1 MVQGEEAPARPHR
14 GATALSVVVFD
25 PLRDKSYQSTRLG
38 RDVADFL
45 AWHELGGSS
54 PRTLDQ
60 YERDLARGALMFPDK
75 GLTDLTDG
83 DLFHIAKRFKPLERR
98 VRMAA
103 WRSFFKWAKRTRRTT
118 FDPTE
123 ALPDMRAPRQK
134 VIEVFSEAEVGALLE
149 LDVVDAAPLAV
160 LFEAGLRKAE
170 ARALRFRHCHP
181 ESGQVIVVN
190 GKGGRD
196 RIIPMSARLLSLLA
210 SLALTEGLDERD
222 HIFYGVR
229 ANEVYSS
236 RQRKTPVGEGT
247 FARWWRRCLDDA
259 GVRYR
264 TPHTARH
271 TFATSWRLRGLAVDE
286 IQILLGH
293 SSIRTTSDLYVHTQ
307 VQDVAEHMRVL
318 ESLRSDPA

>member
-1 MVQGEEAPARPHR
+1 MAVIG
-14 GATALSVVVFD
+14 FD

-45 AWHELGGSS
+45 AWLELGGAS

-75 GLTDLTDG
+75 ALTDLTDG

-103 WRSFFKWAKRTRRTT
+103 WRSFFKWAKRTRRTI

-134 VIEVFSEAEVGALLE
+134 VIEVFSDAEVETLLMLDTADSACLAL
-149 LDVVDAAPLAV
+149 

-170 ARALRFRHCHP
+170 ARHLRYRNCLP
-181 ESGQVIVVN
+181 ESGQVVVLN

-196 RIIPMSARLLSLLA
+196 RIIPMSGVLEQLLADLSL
-210 SLALTEGLDERD
+210 
-222 HIFYGVR
+222 FYAIEPDDYVFYSVR
-229 ANEVYSS
+229 ANEVS
-236 RQRKTPVGEGT
+236 RKVMRDKPIGEGT
-247 FARWWRRCLDDA
+247 FARWWRNCLERA

-271 TFATSWRLRGLAVDE
+271 TFATAWRLRGLAVDE

-318 ESLRSDPA
+318 EGLRSEPA

>member
-1 MVQGEEAPARPHR
+1 M
-14 GATALSVVVFD
+14 TVVAFD

-45 AWHELGGSS
+45 AWMELGGSS

-60 YERDLARGALMFPDK
+60 YERDLSRGALMFPDK
-75 GLTDLTDG
+75 ALVDLTDG

-103 WRSFFKWAKRTRRTT
+103 WRSFFKWAKRTRRTS

-134 VIEVFSEAEVGALLE
+134 VIDVFSPAEVDALLE
-149 LDVVDAAPLAV
+149 LDVVDAAPLGV
-160 LFEAGLRKAE
+160 LLEAGLRKAE

-181 ESGQVIVVN
+181 ESGQVLVLN

-196 RIIPMSARLLSLLA
+196 RIIPMSLRLTSLLSEL
-210 SLALTEGLDERD
+210 SLTEGLDERD
-222 HIFYGVR
+222 HIFYSVR
-229 ANEVYSS
+229 ANEVASR
-236 RQRKTPVGEGT
+236 RQRKQPIGEGT
-247 FARWWRRCLDDA
+247 FARWWRRCLEDA

-271 TFATSWRLRGLAVDE
+271 SFATSWRLRGLAVDE

>member
-1 MVQGEEAPARPHR
+1 MT
-14 GATALSVVVFD
+14 TAAAIGFD

-38 RDVADFL
+38 RDVVDFL
-45 AWHELGGSS
+45 AWLELGGAS

-60 YERDLARGALMFPDK
+60 YERDLARGALMFPGK
-75 GLTDLTDG
+75 ALTDLTDG
-83 DLFHIAKRFKPLERR
+83 DLAHIAKCFKPLERR

-103 WRSFFKWAKRTRRTT
+103 WRSFYRWAKRTRRTT

-123 ALPDMRAPRQK
+123 ALPDMRPRRQK
-134 VIEVFSEAEVGALLE
+134 VIEVFSETEVDALLA

-160 LFEAGLRKAE
+160 LLEAGLRKAE

-181 ESGQVIVVN
+181 ESSQLIVLA
-190 GKGGRD
+190 GKGNRD
-196 RIIPMSARLLSLLA
+196 RVIPMSSRLLVLL
-210 SLALTEGLDERD
+210 SDLAILEGLGERD
-222 HIFYGVR
+222 HVFYSVR
-229 ANEVYSS
+229 ANDVVSR
-236 RQRKTPVGEGT
+236 RQRENPIGEGT
-247 FARWWRRCLDDA
+247 FARWWRRCLTDA

-271 TFATSWRLRGLAVDE
+271 TFATRWRLRGLAIDE

-307 VQDVAEHMRVL
+307 VQDVAEHMAII
-318 ESLRSDPA
+318 EAGEAP

>member
-1 MVQGEEAPARPHR
+1 V
-14 GATALSVVVFD
+14 SVVVFD
-25 PLRDKSYQSTRLG
+25 PVKDKSYAATRLG
-38 RDVADFL
+38 RDVTDFL
-45 AWHELGGSS
+45 AWLELGGSR

-83 DLFHIAKRFKPLERR
+83 DLFHIAKQFKPLERR
-98 VRMAA
+98 VRVAA

-123 ALPDMRAPRQK
+123 ALPDMRPSKQK
-134 VIEVFSEAEVGALLE
+134 VIEVFSDAEVDALME

-196 RIIPMSARLLSLLA
+196 RIIPTSPRLRMLLA
-210 SLALTEGLDERD
+210 KLAVTEGLDERD
-222 HIFYGVR
+222 HIFYSVR
-229 ANEVYSS
+229 ANEVISR

-247 FARWWRRCLDDA
+247 FARWWLRCLDDA

-264 TPHTARH
+264 APHTARH
-271 TFATSWRLRGLAVDE
+271 TFATAWRLRGLAVDE

-293 SSIRTTSDLYVHTQ
+293 SSIKTTSDLYVHTQ

>member
-1 MVQGEEAPARPHR
+1 
-14 GATALSVVVFD
+14 
-25 PLRDKSYQSTRLG
+25 
-38 RDVADFL
+38 VADFL
-45 AWHELGGSS
+45 AWHELGGAS

-75 GLTDLTDG
+75 GLADLTDG
-83 DLFHIAKRFKPLERR
+83 DLLHIARQFKPLERR
-98 VRMAA
+98 VRVAA
-103 WRSFFKWAKRTRRTT
+103 WRSFYRWAKRTRRTL

-134 VIEVFSEAEVGALLE
+134 VIDVFSEAEVDALLE

-181 ESGQVIVVN
+181 ESDQVIVLR

-196 RIIPMSARLLSLLA
+196 RIIPMSSRLRSLLSD
-210 SLALTEGLDERD
+210 LALFEGLGERD
-222 HIFYGVR
+222 HIFYSVR
-229 ANEVYSS
+229 ANDVVSR
-236 RQRKTPVGEGT
+236 RQRQTPVGEGT

-271 TFATSWRLRGLAVDE
+271 TYATRWRLRGLAVDE

-307 VQDVAEHMRVL
+307 VADVAEHMALIEATEV
-318 ESLRSDPA
+318 

>member
-1 MVQGEEAPARPHR
+1 
-14 GATALSVVVFD
+14 
-25 PLRDKSYQSTRLG
+25 
-38 RDVADFL
+38 VADFL
-45 AWHELGGSS
+45 AWLELGGAS

-75 GLTDLTDG
+75 ALTDLTDG
-83 DLFHIAKRFKPLERR
+83 DLSHIARRFKPRERR
-98 VRMAA
+98 VRVAA

-123 ALPDMRAPRQK
+123 ALPDLRVAKQR
-134 VIEVFSEAEVGALLE
+134 VIDVFSDAEVDALLS
-149 LDVVDAAPLAV
+149 LDVADAAPLAV
-160 LFEAGLRKAE
+160 LLEAGLRKAE

-181 ESGQVIVVN
+181 ESGQVIVLQ
-190 GKGGRD
+190 GKGSRD
-196 RIIPMSARLLSLLA
+196 RIVPMSSRLSSLLSH
-210 SLALTEGLDERD
+210 LALFEALDERE
-222 HIFYGVR
+222 HIFYSVR
-229 ANEVYSS
+229 ANDVVSR
-236 RQRKTPVGEGT
+236 RQRAHPVGEGT

-271 TFATSWRLRGLAVDE
+271 TFATRWRLRGLAVDE

-307 VQDVAEHMRVL
+307 VQDVAEHMAL
-318 ESLRSDPA
+318 IEATEAP